1 MLITSSSHVLTNP
14 ESMNSRVFLI
24 CYKWIFIWE
33 SNKLTHA
40 KEWFRPLDQSKLPI
54 YKKVTWNF
62 TTKLSVH
69 VLCTIAR
76 YLYDKH
82 FLVVTIS
89 SVVYEL
95 INMKKRRKLHNQ
107 NHILASNFDERENQ
121 LRHPHFPSLCNR
133 AIFNKF
139 SFKMLPGLSIYLVSL
154 APSGL
159 LLPSVMYEVVTR
171 GLTEPI
177 DFCQQSRYSHCRLL
191 SYPSLCNF
199 AMFP

>member
-1 MLITSSSHVLTNP
+1 MTNNFLWFLYQVWY
-14 ESMNSRVFLI
+14 MNF
-24 CYKWIFIWE
+24 
-33 SNKLTHA
+33 
-40 KEWFRPLDQSKLPI
+40 
-54 YKKVTWNF
+54 
-62 TTKLSVH
+62 
-69 VLCTIAR
+69 
-76 YLYDKH
+76 
-82 FLVVTIS
+82 
-89 SVVYEL
+89 
-95 INMKKRRKLHNQ
+95 MKKRRKLHNQ

-199 AMFP
+199 AMFPYILKRIISITGTNDMSLESHYVYGTIY